1 VSGCLNCSVLTPTFT
16 AHHESWTIDTSV
28 KERFRLKAKHIAA
41 LLRGEL
47 DIEAHLRKLRG
58 GGASEADV
66 ARTRALVS
74 DILRAV
80 STGSLAPALRTSY
93 YRTAFQSSVSNAV
106 RVSLDTQLR
115 MIDERVGGS
124 GFVRSLD
131 PASPN
136 PVTPCDV
143 VEFPYA
149 ILEVKLQAEPPEWV
163 EELLASGM
171 LTACTKFSKFLHGS
185 AALRPGLAR
194 KVPHWWDD
202 QEVLPPAASSA
213 ASSAAMPRIVS
224 SASIGVAAAGSV
236 DDFGAMQRG
245 GGRVARSYSAPARTP
260 VPLDTII
267 SFAAAPVPD
276 VPVKPPRR
284 CISWNLGRDA
294 EGSPAAPAK
303 RHVPIKA
310 RSQAA
315 RTAQHLTQS
324 FSDRAEDFF
333 RQVRCQPRPDP
344 PSC

>member
-1 VSGCLNCSVLTPTFT
+1 MSGCLNCSFLTPTFT
-16 AHHESWTIDTSV
+16 AHHESWTVDTSV

-66 ARTRALVS
+66 ARTRTLVS
-74 DILRAV
+74 DILSAV

-115 MIDERVGGS
+115 MIDERVGGGSSS

-202 QEVLPPAASSA
+202 QEVLPPAATSATASSA
-213 ASSAAMPRIVS
+213 ASAAMPRIVS

-245 GGRVARSYSAPARTP
+245 GGRVARSYSAPACTP
-260 VPLDTII
+260 ASAPLDTII

-310 RSQAA
+310 RS
-315 RTAQHLTQS
+315 
-324 FSDRAEDFF
+324 
-333 RQVRCQPRPDP
+333 
-344 PSC
+344 

>member
-58 GGASEADV
+58 CGASEADV

-149 ILEVKLQAEPPEWV
+149 SLEVKVQAEPPEWV

-202 QEVLPPAASSA
+202 VTVRPPDSSRSLAEAAKGSVSQASMGLAVAGSADDLARLGSRQALGRTLSAPPPRGPTLDAVLSMGEEGSSLRRRPSLFKACFEGCAGPAGAEA
-213 ASSAAMPRIVS
+213 EL
-224 SASIGVAAAGSV
+224 GVA
-236 DDFGAMQRG
+236 RE
-245 GGRVARSYSAPARTP
+245 
-260 VPLDTII
+260 
-267 SFAAAPVPD
+267 
-276 VPVKPPRR
+276 K
-284 CISWNLGRDA
+284 
-294 EGSPAAPAK
+294 K

-310 RSQAA
+310 R
-315 RTAQHLTQS
+315 RLPECTALI
-324 FSDRAEDFF
+324 
-333 RQVRCQPRPDP
+333 
-344 PSC
+344 